1 MSIASRIKQNNS
13 REFANSTTTNALEDG
28 TKRSSELVFDEKS
41 LRSSALKLAQQG
53 QYSKAIALFSQL
65 IDYDSNNAIDFNN
78 RGLIYFQIGEK
89 QKAFCDYNT
98 ALKLNP
104 TLAGAYNNR
113 ANYYVVC
120 GNLAAAIADYD
131 RAIDLNP
138 SYVRAWINRGI
149 TLRDLG
155 QYEEAIE
162 NFEMAL
168 FFGQLEAY
176 IWSEYGRTYHLWGD
190 WNCAITAYNRA
201 FSLLFFVDQRKEV
214 SGYSLHLQL
223 ESWLNEILLP
233 QSSNCLEI
241 DW

>member
-13 REFANSTTTNALEDG
+13 REFMNSTTTNALEDG
-28 TKRSSELVFDEKS
+28 TKRSSELVFDEKY

-53 QYSKAIALFSQL
+53 QYSKAIALFNQL

-89 QKAFCDYNT
+89 QRAFCDYNT
-98 ALKLNP
+98 ALQLNP
-104 TLAGAYNNR
+104 RLAGAYNNR
-113 ANYYVVC
+113 ANYYVIC
-120 GNLAAAIADYD
+120 GNLVAAIADYD

-149 TLRDLG
+149 NLRDLG

-168 FFGQLEAY
+168 FFGELEAY
-176 IWSEYGRTYHLWGD
+176 ILAEYGRTYHLWGD

-201 FSLLFFVDQRKEV
+201 FTLLSSVVQKKEV
-214 SGYSLHLQL
+214 FGYCLHLQL
-223 ESWLNEILLP
+223 ENWLNELL
-233 QSSNCLEI
+233 L
-241 DW
+241 

>member
-53 QYSKAIALFSQL
+53 QYSKAIALFKQL

-104 TLAGAYNNR
+104 RLAGAYNNR

-120 GNLAAAIADYD
+120 GNLVAAIADYD

-162 NFEMAL
+162 NFEIAL
-168 FFGQLEAY
+168 LFGQLEAY
-176 IWSEYGRTYHLWGD
+176 IWAEYGRTYHLWGD
-190 WNCAITAYNRA
+190 WNCAIAAYNRA
-201 FSLLFFVDQRKEV
+201 FSLLLFLDQRKNV
-214 SGYSLHLQL
+214 FGYSLRSQL
-223 ESWLNEILLP
+223 ESWLHDM
-233 QSSNCLEI
+233 SFSYT
-241 DW
+241 